1 MLFLLPGALP
11 VVRAGQAILEPPLSW
26 APLLLGGGAPL
37 VGSWAFAPGAA
48 SVVGSPSPGGRCS
61 SGWELGFCT
70 WSLLCRGLPFSR
82 GEVLLWLGA
91 GLLGVYLLLHWAFPA
106 EAACT
111 LLVPLRSSQA
121 DCCGISMR
129 PFQVCASNPPHVH
142 LPPPHPVLPSHS
154 QESLPSLWSES
165 SGLTVLITSC
175 VSCLKQFCCVCF

>member
-1 MLFLLPGALP
+1 MPGAGVHALNSAQLFFLKISGAVTDAGLSVSDELIYSLCFFCCP
-11 VVRAGQAILEPPLSW
+11 GPCLWSELVR
-26 APLLLGGGAPL
+26 
-37 VGSWAFAPGAA
+37 
-48 SVVGSPSPGGRCS
+48 PS
-61 SGWELGFCT
+61 
-70 WSLLCRGLPFSR
+70 WSLLCRGLPFSQ

-111 LLVPLRSSQA
+111 LLVPLRSGQA
-121 DCCGISMR
+121 DCCGVSMR

-165 SGLTVLITSC
+165 AGLTVLISSC
-175 VSCLKQFCCVCF
+175 VSFLKQFCCVCF